1 MNYDIGFRVKDFRV
15 YNIEDE
21 VVVNLSIAFG
31 VIIVSQGG
39 CFMLK
44 WVSKE

>member
-21 VVVNLSIAFG
+21 VALNLSIVFG
-31 VIIVSQGG
+31 VIIVS
-39 CFMLK
+39 
-44 WVSKE
+44 